1 MKLSLILFAIC
12 SILPGCVN
20 PSSPSGV
27 YRPTL
32 STIPKSY
39 VATFPVNRATEQEVI
54 QYVGNPDKTTESNG
68 TKYATIN
75 IAPAGSNGVIE
86 YTYEIQRGI
95 VTKVTYLNSGNFFGV
110 TQRETS
116 GSAAQ

>member
-1 MKLSLILFAIC
+1 MKNHLIILALSTVIV
-12 SILPGCVN
+12 GCAN
-20 PSSPSGV
+20 PTGPSGV

-39 VATFPVNRATEQEVI
+39 VSSFPVNRATEQEVI
-54 QYVGNPDKTTESNG
+54 QYVGNPDKMTESNG

-86 YTYEIQRGI
+86 YTYEIQKGV

-110 TQRETS
+110 TQREAS

>member
-1 MKLSLILFAIC
+1 MKNQLLILALC
-12 SILPGCVN
+12 SIVIGCAN
-20 PSSPSGV
+20 STGPSGV
-27 YRPTL
+27 FRPTL

-39 VATFPVNRATEQEVI
+39 VSSFPVNRATEQEVI
-54 QYVGNPDKTTESNG
+54 QYVGNPDKMTESNG

-86 YTYEIQRGI
+86 YTYEIKKGI

-116 GSAAQ
+116 GSAPQ